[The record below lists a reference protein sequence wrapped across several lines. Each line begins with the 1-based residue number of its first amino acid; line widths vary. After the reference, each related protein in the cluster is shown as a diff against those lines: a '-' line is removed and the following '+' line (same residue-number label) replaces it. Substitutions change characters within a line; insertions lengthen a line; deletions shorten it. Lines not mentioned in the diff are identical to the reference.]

1 MRKFLFAHLKRFL
14 RIKFHL
20 IGLIQ
25 SCKSHPLWDLQ
36 PPEFVSYVE
45 DLEGQLRIVESGIYE
60 FQMELEVNLMRGQM

>member
-1 MRKFLFAHLKRFL
+1 MRKYLFAHLKRFR

-20 IGLIQ
+20 RGLIQ

-45 DLEGQLRIVESGIYE
+45 DLEGQLRTVESGIYE
-60 FQMELEVNLMRGQM
+60 FQMELEVNSMRGRM